1 MRLLMQSIASERAR
15 KSVIPVAFWFI
26 SIGGGVLYRPRQD
39 HSRGFE
45 FPSVRLI
52 SRGVLP

>member
-15 KSVIPVAFWFI
+15 KSPVAFCFI
-26 SIGGGVLYRPRQD
+26 SIVGGVLYRPRQD